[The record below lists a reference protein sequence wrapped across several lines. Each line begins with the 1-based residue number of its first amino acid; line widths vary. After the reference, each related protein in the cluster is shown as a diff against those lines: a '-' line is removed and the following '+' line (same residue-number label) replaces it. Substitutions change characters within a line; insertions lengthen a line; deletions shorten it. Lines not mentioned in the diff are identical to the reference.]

1 VTKRRGLPNCRT
13 ALILL
18 DANVLSEPFKLQ
30 RSEAVIAWLDAQ
42 DPSVLCT
49 SSVMLAE
56 LLAGIAIKPDGR
68 RKDQLAADVR
78 RALVEQIGTRVYD
91 FDSAAAESYSDIARE
106 NRLSGLTLPLA
117 DALTAAVACSRGL
130 AVATRNVRH
139 FEPAGVTISIPGNT
153 VAEPSGWCL

>member
-1 VTKRRGLPNCRT
+1 M
-13 ALILL
+13 ILL
-18 DANVLSEPFKLQ
+18 DANVLSEPLSLQ

-49 SSVMLAE
+49 SSLVLAE
-56 LLAGIAIKPDGR
+56 LLAGIAIKPDSR

-91 FDSAAAESYSDIARE
+91 FDSAAAESSADIARE
-106 NRLSGLTLPLA
+106 TRLSGQTLPLP
-117 DALTAAVACSRGL
+117 DALTAAVARSRGL

-139 FEPAGVTISIPGNT
+139 FEPAGVTIIDPWEYRG
-153 VAEPSGWCL
+153 